1 MKIFTQ
7 LRKLI
12 YEKREKN
19 YKTKD
24 NVTRQAA
31 ATSEKKT
38 SNWLIAAAFQYHWS

>member
-1 MKIFTQ
+1 METFFEDTSPMKIFTQ

-38 SNWLIAAAFQYHWS
+38 SN